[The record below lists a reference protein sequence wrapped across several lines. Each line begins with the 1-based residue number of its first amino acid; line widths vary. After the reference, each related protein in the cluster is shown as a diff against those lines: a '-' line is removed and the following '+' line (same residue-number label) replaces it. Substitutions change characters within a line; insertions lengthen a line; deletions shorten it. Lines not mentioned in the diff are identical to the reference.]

1 MTTMSREEIL
11 KIAAERNVKFIRLQF
26 TDILG
31 VLKNVAIP
39 IGQLEKAL
47 DGEIMFD
54 GSSIEGFTRIEESD
68 MYLKPDYSTFAVFPW
83 RTREDGTTARL
94 ICDVYKPNGEPFEGD
109 PRYVLK
115 RVLVQAAEMG
125 YAVNVGPEA
134 EFFLFRRDADGR
146 ATTITHDAGAYF
158 DLSPIERGEDVR
170 RAIVTALDEM
180 GFRIEASHH
189 EVAMGQHEI
198 DFQYDD
204 ALRTAD
210 RVTTFKFV
218 TRAIAHLHNL
228 HATFMPKPV
237 FGINGSGMHTH
248 MSLTKDGRNA
258 FADPSDEQG
267 LSPTAYQFI
276 AGLLE
281 HARGFT
287 AITNP
292 LVNSYKRLVPGY
304 EAPVY
309 VAWSAKNRSAL
320 IRVPA
325 AGGEGSRVELRSPDP
340 SCNPYLAFAAVI
352 AAGLDGIKR
361 GLTPPPPTPQNIYHM
376 TPEER
381 EERGISSLPGSL
393 EEALSSLLQ
402 DRVITEALGPH
413 IVKSFVQ
420 AKLAEWDAYR
430 TQVHQWE
437 IDSYLSKY

>member
-1 MTTMSREEIL
+1 
-11 KIAAERNVKFIRLQF
+11 
-26 TDILG
+26 
-31 VLKNVAIP
+31 
-39 IGQLEKAL
+39 
-47 DGEIMFD
+47 
-54 GSSIEGFTRIEESD
+54 
-68 MYLKPDYSTFAVFPW
+68 
-83 RTREDGTTARL
+83 
-94 ICDVYKPNGEPFEGD
+94 
-109 PRYVLK
+109 
-115 RVLVQAAEMG
+115 
-125 YAVNVGPEA
+125 
-134 EFFLFRRDADGR
+134 
-146 ATTITHDAGAYF
+146 
-158 DLSPIERGEDVR
+158 
-170 RAIVTALDEM
+170 
-180 GFRIEASHH
+180 
-189 EVAMGQHEI
+189 
-198 DFQYDD
+198 YDD

-237 FGINGSGMHTH
+237 VGINGSGMHTH

-340 SCNPYLAFAAVI
+340 SCNPYLAFSAII

-361 GLTPPPPTPQNIYHM
+361 GLTPP
-376 TPEER
+376 
-381 EERGISSLPGSL
+381 
-393 EEALSSLLQ
+393 
-402 DRVITEALGPH
+402 
-413 IVKSFVQ
+413 
-420 AKLAEWDAYR
+420 
-430 TQVHQWE
+430 
-437 IDSYLSKY
+437 